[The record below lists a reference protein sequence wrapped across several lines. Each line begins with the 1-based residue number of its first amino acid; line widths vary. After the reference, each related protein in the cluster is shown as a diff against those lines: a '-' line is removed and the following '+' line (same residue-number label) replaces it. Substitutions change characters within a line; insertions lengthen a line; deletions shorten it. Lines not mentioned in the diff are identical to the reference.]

1 MGAKPKA
8 ADDVA
13 QAGGGDP
20 RVVAHPGFRKM
31 PVCLFA
37 LTTREGQKR
46 YDDLARTLYDAGRMT
61 STVHGWLSS
70 YAMQF
75 DRITSAAQETPPRL
89 VRSSAISEMN
99 KAFGKLPLDDLDKP
113 IAAPKDAPVNKF
125 ALAGFA
131 NRSRPDIRAD

>member
-1 MGAKPKA
+1 VSARR
-8 ADDVA
+8 DIA

-20 RVVAHPGFRKM
+20 RVVAHPGFRKV
-31 PVCLFA
+31 PTCLFA

-46 YDDLARTLYDAGRMT
+46 YDDLARTLYNAGRMT
-61 STVHGWLSS
+61 DTVHGWLSS

-75 DRITSAAQETPPRL
+75 DRITASGQADPPRL
-89 VRSSAISEMN
+89 VRASAITEMN

-113 IAAPKDAPVNKF
+113 IAAPKDAPINKF

-131 NRSRPDIRAD
+131 NRSRPDIRAN